1 MAEKEKTAR
10 FESVTVGRI
19 GSRPYWVLN
28 LSIVIRAIHQVGAA
42 VFLASFLLDEISGP
56 PPLYLAIVA
65 VSGVALVLTE
75 AMRHRQIHRELS
87 GATTFVKL
95 ILLGAA
101 YHGLFPAVQTVLVAF
116 VLASIGAHAPKY
128 IRHKLLF

>member
-1 MAEKEKTAR
+1 MVEKEQATN
-10 FESVTVGRI
+10 FERVAMGRI
-19 GSRPYWVLN
+19 GTRPYWVLN

-42 VFLASFLLDEISGP
+42 VFLASFLLVGIIQP
-56 PPLYLAIVA
+56 PPLYLFMGC
-65 VSGVALVLTE
+65 VSGIVLVVTE

-87 GATTFVKL
+87 GAITLVKL
-95 ILLGAA
+95 LLLGIAF
-101 YHGLFPAVQTVLVAF
+101 HRFMPATQTVLIAF